1 MTRRTPKKPSE
12 GKTGRTRR
20 KPVLPQRVVELL
32 AAEIARGFAGEVYMG
47 AASHRRLMQAVR
59 PHEATLALDLCRHG
73 KILPS
78 GTVRLKVP
86 RNFSAPYPGLDPNK
100 YLIKVDYEPKSGR
113 WTSEAD
119 AGWPGFDLLCAHVWR
134 IMGRSEG
141 MATRDL
147 YAMIGAAYVA
157 SLAEEGAS

>member
-1 MTRRTPKKPSE
+1 MTRRAPKKPSE

-20 KPVLPQRVVELL
+20 KPVLPPRVVELL
-32 AAEIARGFAGEVYMG
+32 ATEIARGFAGEVYMG
-47 AASHRRLMQAVR
+47 AASHRRLTQAVR
-59 PHEATLALDLCRHG
+59 PHEATLALALCRHG
-73 KILPS
+73 ETLPS
-78 GTVRLKVP
+78 GRVRLKVP

-100 YLIKVDYEPKSGR
+100 YLIKVEYEPKSGR

-147 YAMIGAAYVA
+147 YALIGAAYVA
-157 SLAEEGAS
+157 SLAEGDAS